1 MHTVTRGEGRPIL
14 LIHGFGVDHRL
25 LTSLDGAV
33 AAAGPWRRVYVDLPG
48 MGLSTDPVSSSDDV
62 LDALTDL
69 AAVQFAEPFA
79 VLGSSYG
86 GLMARALA
94 ARLGDQVAGLALLAP
109 LATDGDP
116 DAPPKHVAHADPALL
131 ARLNPADAAEFAAMA
146 VRQTPEAWALF
157 RDHALPGIRAADQ
170 PTLARIRAQYA
181 LSHTVEPAGYAF
193 TGPTLVVTARHDQ
206 VVGYRD
212 ALALLPHYPRSTFA
226 LLDDAGH
233 NVHLDQPAVVAAL
246 LQEWLARVASASP
259 AARPA
264 ASPAAQAGAR

>member
-1 MHTVTRGEGRPIL
+1 MHIVTRGEGRPIL

-25 LTSLDGAV
+25 LTSLDGAI
-33 AAAGPWRRVYVDLPG
+33 AGAGPWRRVYVDLPG
-48 MGLSTDPVSSSDDV
+48 MGMSTDPVASSDDV
-62 LDALTDL
+62 LDALTDV
-69 AAVQFAEPFA
+69 AAAQFSEPFA

-109 LATDGDP
+109 VASDGAP
-116 DAPPKHVAHADPALL
+116 DAPPQHVALADPALL
-131 ARLNPADAAEFAAMA
+131 ARLDPADAAEFAAMA

-157 RDHALPGIRAADQ
+157 RDHALPGIRAANH
-170 PTLARIRAQYA
+170 LAMARLRARYA
-181 LSHTVEPAGYAF
+181 LSHAVEPEGYTSAS
-193 TGPTLVVTARHDQ
+193 PTLVVTARHDH

-212 ALALLPHYPRSTFA
+212 AMALLPHYPRSTFA

-246 LQEWLARVASASP
+246 LQEWLGRVASATP
-259 AARPA
+259 RAIA
-264 ASPAAQAGAR
+264 AAQARVR

>member
-25 LTSLDGAV
+25 LTSLDGAI

-48 MGLSTDPVSSSDDV
+48 MGQSTDPVSSSDDV
-62 LDALTDL
+62 LDALTEL
-69 AAVQFAEPFA
+69 AAAQIGEPFA
-79 VLGSSYG
+79 VVGSSYG

-94 ARLGDQVAGLALLAP
+94 ARLPDQVRGLALLAP
-109 LATDGDP
+109 LATDGDGAP
-116 DAPPKHVAHADPALL
+116 DAPPRHVVQADPALL
-131 ARLNPADAAEFAAMA
+131 AQLDPADAAEFAEMA

-170 PTLARIRAQYA
+170 AALARLRARYA
-181 LSHTVEPAGYAF
+181 LSRRPEAEGYSYP
-193 TGPTLVVTARHDQ
+193 GPTLVVTARHDQ

-233 NVHLDQPAVVAAL
+233 NVHLDQPALVAAL
-246 LQEWLARVASASP
+246 LQEWLARVALAAP
-259 AARPA
+259 AATAPA
-264 ASPAAQAGAR
+264 RAGAR